1 MTALDQFFELR
12 NSAMLVQCLG
22 EKVKIKSSNQQI
34 ENNGIFMS
42 IDESMSRL
50 LIQED
55 HVLCKKREI
64 EIDDSFEYF
73 KLEGINFCTKKI
85 NNGKLVILKSEIKI
99 DAEISNSHKFAN
111 KQLVEFK
118 VNDDETPIQFTLEDE
133 KVSYDQFEL
142 NKERFNVTSTYCE
155 LKYTTPLNYGNL
167 SEELKIKAQKIE
179 NELLQSNSVNRHVLE
194 ERGVTK
200 CNDYEEENEEFK
212 YSSVY
217 REQK

>member
-1 MTALDQFFELR
+1 M
-12 NSAMLVQCLG
+12 
-22 EKVKIKSSNQQI
+22 
-34 ENNGIFMS
+34 
-42 IDESMSRL
+42 
-50 LIQED
+50 
-55 HVLCKKREI
+55 
-64 EIDDSFEYF
+64 
-73 KLEGINFCTKKI
+73 
-85 NNGKLVILKSEIKI
+85 
-99 DAEISNSHKFAN
+99 
-111 KQLVEFK
+111 
-118 VNDDETPIQFTLEDE
+118 QFTLDDE

-167 SEELKIKAQKIE
+167 SEEIKIKAQKIE
-179 NELLQSNSVNRHVLE
+179 NELLQSNSNNRHVLE